1 MARLTSTACCL
12 RALIRCTS
20 TLVLAFSVQSAS
32 AFSFTEDA
40 QKDAAED
47 AARTAAASAGL
58 AALPQPCLDELKRR
72 KIMIVMGERS
82 GEGIT
87 ADQARYSPH
96 LNAIHTRL
104 QKLGIRTLTQQE
116 IRAQVAQAEVDAYFR
131 NDPDAALAASKKLGA
146 QLIMRGL
153 IEARSGMNPVLHIPE
168 VSVSIDYALLT
179 SGGTRLSD
187 ASASAESYSG
197 SDTLAMA
204 RTLIEEQADGV
215 VNRLLGGYCAA
226 RPAADEK
233 KGSRKGK

>member
-1 MARLTSTACCL
+1 MARLHLTVRILL
-12 RALIRCTS
+12 RLSGAL
-20 TLVLAFSVQSAS
+20 VVGMAAQSAS

-40 QKDAAED
+40 QKDAAEE
-47 AARTAAASAGL
+47 AARSAAATAGL
-58 AALPQPCLDELKRR
+58 TALPQPCLDELKRR

-96 LNAIHTRL
+96 FNAIHKRL

-146 QLIMRGL
+146 QLVMRGL
-153 IEARSGMNPVLHIPE
+153 IEARSGMNPVLRIPE

-179 SGGTRLSD
+179 SGGTRLSE
-187 ASASAESYSG
+187 ASASGESYSG

-215 VNRLLGGYCAA
+215 VNRLLGGYCAT
-226 RPAADEK
+226 RPAGEEK
-233 KGSRKGK
+233 KGNRKGK

>member
-1 MARLTSTACCL
+1 MARLHLTVRILL
-12 RALIRCTS
+12 RLSGAL
-20 TLVLAFSVQSAS
+20 VVGMAAQSAS

-40 QKDAAED
+40 QKDAAEE
-47 AARTAAASAGL
+47 AARSAAATAGL
-58 AALPQPCLDELKRR
+58 TALPQPCLDELKRR

-87 ADQARYSPH
+87 ADQARYSSH
-96 LNAIHTRL
+96 FNAIHKRL

-116 IRAQVAQAEVDAYFR
+116 IRAQIAQAEVDAYFR

-146 QLIMRGL
+146 QLVMRGL
-153 IEARSGMNPVLHIPE
+153 IEARSGMNPVLRIPE

-179 SGGTRLSD
+179 SGGTRLSE
-187 ASASAESYSG
+187 ASASGESYSG

-215 VNRLLGGYCAA
+215 VNRLLGGYCAT
-226 RPAADEK
+226 RPAGEEK
-233 KGSRKGK
+233 KGNRKGK

>member
-1 MARLTSTACCL
+1 MARLHLTVRILL
-12 RALIRCTS
+12 RLSGAL
-20 TLVLAFSVQSAS
+20 VVGMAAQSAS

-40 QKDAAED
+40 QKDAAEE
-47 AARTAAASAGL
+47 AARSAAATAGL
-58 AALPQPCLDELKRR
+58 TALPQPCLDELKRR

-96 LNAIHTRL
+96 FNAIHKRL

-116 IRAQVAQAEVDAYFR
+116 IRAQIAQAEVDAYFR

-146 QLIMRGL
+146 QLVMRGL
-153 IEARSGMNPVLHIPE
+153 IEARSGMNPVLRIPE

-179 SGGTRLSD
+179 SGGTRLSE
-187 ASASAESYSG
+187 ASASGESYSG

-215 VNRLLGGYCAA
+215 VNRLLGGYCAT
-226 RPAADEK
+226 RPAGEEK
-233 KGSRKGK
+233 KGNRKGK

>member
-1 MARLTSTACCL
+1 MARLHLTVRILL
-12 RALIRCTS
+12 RLSGAL
-20 TLVLAFSVQSAS
+20 VVGMAAQSAS

-40 QKDAAED
+40 QKDAAEE
-47 AARTAAASAGL
+47 AARSAAASAGL
-58 AALPQPCLDELKRR
+58 TALPQPCLDELKRR

-87 ADQARYSPH
+87 AEQARYSPH
-96 LNAIHTRL
+96 FNAIHKRL

-146 QLIMRGL
+146 QLVMRGL
-153 IEARSGMNPVLHIPE
+153 IEARSGMNPVLRIPE

-179 SGGTRLSD
+179 SGGTRLSE
-187 ASASAESYSG
+187 ASASGESYSG

-215 VNRLLGGYCAA
+215 VNRLLGGYCAT
-226 RPAADEK
+226 RPAGQEK
-233 KGSRKGK
+233 KGNRKGK